1 MGRSERRLYGTGA
14 AVVLTREANP
24 GVVRGG
30 LAADR
35 QAPHDSA
42 FPFSEILKNG
52 LLHKNNSY
60 KERKIL
66 EKSWG

>member
-1 MGRSERRLYGTGA
+1 V

-35 QAPHDSA
+35 RAPHDST

-66 EKSWG
+66 EKS